1 MSLIQCNRSWKVW
14 DHVAEANKEILWNTQ
29 NLPLHLCSFF
39 FLSLVTILEQLG
51 GDRDAEKDQA
61 AAQTLP
67 MFNVMKLITA
77 WQIQ

>member
-1 MSLIQCNRSWKVW
+1 MKYSELATSFV
-14 DHVAEANKEILWNTQ
+14 L
-29 NLPLHLCSFF
+29 FF
-39 FLSLVTILEQLG
+39 FLSLVTILEQSG